1 MGIMSIKPL
10 KFYNHQ
16 LTDNKFAPA
25 EQKMRVWESGAL
37 MRVTGITA
45 ITGMWTLL
53 MSCFM
58 LMLVDV
64 IYRFYLTEQK

>member
-25 EQKMRVWESGAL
+25 EQKMRVWESGAM
-37 MRVTGITA
+37 MRITR

>member
-25 EQKMRVWESGAL
+25 EQKIGVWESGAM

-45 ITGMWTLL
+45 IT
-53 MSCFM
+53 
-58 LMLVDV
+58 
-64 IYRFYLTEQK
+64 